1 MAQLRL
7 GRIYLVK
14 EGDTVLEPNEAR
26 INLMGRIYLTSC
38 RICLTWVATTA
49 LEPDGGLI
57 NLAGRIY
64 LTWGQICPT

>member
-7 GRIYLVK
+7 GRIYPVK
-14 EGDTVLEPNEAR
+14 KGDTVLEPNEAR
-26 INLMGRIYLTSC
+26 INLMGRI
-38 RICLTWVATTA
+38 CLTWAATMA

-57 NLAGRIY
+57 NLAGCIY